1 MYRRAGAYEYALGAC
16 REVPAFAGM
25 TEGGVM
31 WMRPLGA
38 CREVPAFAGMT
49 EGGVMWVGLSATGL
63 C

>member
-1 MYRRAGAYEYALGAC
+1 MGVRSMYRGAGAYEYA
-16 REVPAFAGM
+16 
-25 TEGGVM
+25 
-31 WMRPLGA
+31 LGA

>member
-1 MYRRAGAYEYALGAC
+1 
-16 REVPAFAGM
+16 
-25 TEGGVM
+25 M